1 VFSNPRLGTASRPVP
16 VVSCLRRRGRNGAG
30 ASSGHAPLFRPG
42 AEFTEAD
49 SVAPVQCPSCHADD
63 TKVVDS
69 RLAEE
74 ATAVRRRRQCL
85 SCSYR
90 FTTFERVDEVPLVV
104 VKADGQQEP
113 FDRAKIVAGITAATK
128 GRRVDPAEIERIA
141 VSIEDAVRLQG
152 SQVSSAQIGVAVL
165 DRLRTLDEVAYLR
178 FASVYK
184 NFDAAADF
192 HREIELLGKLA
203 AS

>member
-1 VFSNPRLGTASRPVP
+1 
-16 VVSCLRRRGRNGAG
+16 
-30 ASSGHAPLFRPG
+30 
-42 AEFTEAD
+42 
-49 SVAPVQCPSCHADD
+49 VQCPSCHADD

-74 ATAVRRRRQCL
+74 GTAIRRRRQCL

-104 VKADGQQEP
+104 VKADGRHEP
-113 FDRAKIVAGITAATK
+113 FDRAKIVAGIAAATK
-128 GRRVDPAEIERIA
+128 GRGVDPAEIERIA
-141 VSIEDAVRLQG
+141 MSIEDAVRLQG

>member
-1 VFSNPRLGTASRPVP
+1 
-16 VVSCLRRRGRNGAG
+16 
-30 ASSGHAPLFRPG
+30 
-42 AEFTEAD
+42 
-49 SVAPVQCPSCHADD
+49 VQCPSCHADD

-74 ATAVRRRRQCL
+74 GSAVRRRRQCR
-85 SCSYR
+85 SCSAR

-104 VKADGQQEP
+104 VKADGRQEP

-128 GRRVDPAEIERIA
+128 GRGVDPAEIDNIA
-141 VSIEDAVRLQG
+141 CSIEDAVRLQG
-152 SQVSSAQIGVAVL
+152 SQVSSAQVGVAVL
-165 DRLRTLDEVAYLR
+165 ERLRTLDEVAYLR

-192 HREIELLGKLA
+192 HREIELLGKA
-203 AS
+203 TTT